1 MSCYFI
7 KGWGWRYEL
16 SLNGSRF
23 TGSGFA
29 TKKEAQEAEAKRKEE
44 LTRPAA
50 PKTAPETPTDMDFL
64 TLVNRRLDHVK
75 VYSSE
80 RHYTDHL
87 YLAKKWV
94 KEWQGVKCSEIKPEM
109 IESYL
114 IRRVKK
120 TSAFTANKD
129 LRLLRAVFNYGMHPT
144 RNWIVSNPTRG
155 IQFFPVDKRI
165 KYVPPREDV
174 LRVILAANPDTQDYL
189 WTIALTM
196 GRMSEINR
204 LTWEDVNLEQRY
216 VVLYTRKKR
225 GGHRTPRKVPMAD
238 KLFELLSRRFK
249 NRDKRIPWVFWH
261 RYWSRKE
268 QETVAGPYLD
278 RNRIMEVL
286 CEKAGVRY
294 FRFHALR
301 HFGASMLEQ
310 SGVPVGSIQRLL
322 GHENRT
328 TTELYLHSIG
338 DSERRAIEVL
348 GGNFSENS
356 HNFPTKMHKG
366 LQIEICNPLI

>member
-1 MSCYFI
+1 MSCYFV
-7 KGWGWRYEL
+7 KRKGWRYEL
-16 SLNGSRF
+16 PLNGTRH
-23 TGSGFA
+23 TGAWFA
-29 TKKEAQEAEAKRKEE
+29 TKKEAQEAETSRKEE
-44 LTRPAA
+44 LNRPVVQQ
-50 PKTAPETPTDMDFL
+50 TAPETPTDMDFL
-64 TLVNRRLDHVK
+64 ELVNRRLDHVK

-80 RHYTDHL
+80 RHYSDHF
-87 YLAKKWV
+87 YMARKWV
-94 KEWQGVKCSEIKPEM
+94 KEWKGVKCSEIKPEM
-109 IESYL
+109 IESFL
-114 IRRVKK
+114 IKRVKQ

-129 LRLLRAVFNYGMHPT
+129 LRLLRAVFNYAMHPT

-174 LRVILAANPDTQDYL
+174 LRVILAADPDTQDYL
-189 WTIALTM
+189 WTMALTM
-196 GRMSEINR
+196 GRMSEINC

-238 KLFELLSRRFK
+238 KLYELLSHRFK

-261 RYWSRKE
+261 RYWSRKS
-268 QETVAGPYLD
+268 QEWVIGPFLD
-278 RNRIMEVL
+278 RNRIMGTL

-294 FRFHALR
+294 FRYHPIR

-310 SGVPVGSIQRLL
+310 ANVPVGSIQRLL

-328 TTELYLHSIG
+328 TTEIYLHSIG
-338 DSERRAIEVL
+338 DSERKAIE
-348 GGNFSENS
+348 GMDGNFSENS
-356 HNFPTKMHKG
+356 HTNPTQTQKG
-366 LQIEICNPLI
+366 PQTEICNPLI